1 MVRKCLGLI
10 VVLGMLLVAAP
21 SVGAAGGT
29 QHFGPFA
36 STGPDGGTCGNAWAN
51 DKDNRDFMVQEN
63 KDGTFNVR
71 EEFKQGTFVTIA
83 GPSPGACET
92 DKHHGTTVLAGV
104 TGSFHGQEEGVVTG
118 GTYNPNGC
126 SATPAAC
133 TSTAGFITAT
143 FGPTAVFSVATYE
156 FHYAAG
162 GQDLIVHEW
171 KESFKKGDTT
181 EQDSGDIASA

>member
-1 MVRKCLGLI
+1 MVRKCLGFI

-29 QHFGPFA
+29 QHYGPFA
-36 STGPDGGTCGNAWAN
+36 STGPDNGTCGNAWAN
-51 DKDNRDFMVQEN
+51 DKDNRDFMVQQN
-63 KDGTFNVR
+63 KDGTFTVR
-71 EEFKQGTFVTIA
+71 EEFKDGTFITNA
-83 GPSPGACET
+83 GRSPGGCET
-92 DKHHGTTVLAGV
+92 DKHHGMTVLAGI
-104 TGSFHGQEEGVVTG
+104 TGSFHGEEEGVVTG

-126 SATPAAC
+126 SAVGVDCSHTD
-133 TSTAGFITAT
+133 SFIAAT
-143 FGPTAVFSVATYE
+143 FPGGIFSVATYE

-162 GQDLIVHEW
+162 GQGLIYHEW